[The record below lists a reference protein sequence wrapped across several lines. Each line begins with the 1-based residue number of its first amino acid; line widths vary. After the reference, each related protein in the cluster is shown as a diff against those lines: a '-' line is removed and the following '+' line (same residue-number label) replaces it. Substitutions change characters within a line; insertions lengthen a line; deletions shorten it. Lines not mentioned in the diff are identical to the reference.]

1 MYLVKGRHAS
11 EVDES
16 EKKKNPKYSFVGDTL
31 PICFFFFFKNTLSLT
46 PLRKLLVIEG

>member
-1 MYLVKGRHAS
+1 MHLVKGRHAS

-31 PICFFFFFKNTLSLT
+31 PMFFFSFLKTHYL
-46 PLRKLLVIEG
+46 

>member
-31 PICFFFFFKNTLSLT
+31 PMFFFFFFKKHIIIDSFKKTSSY
-46 PLRKLLVIEG
+46 

>member
-16 EKKKNPKYSFVGDTL
+16 EKNPEYSFVGDTL
-31 PICFFFFFKNTLSLT
+31 PMFFFFFFKNTLSLT